1 MQMEIWP
8 YLALLGGAT
17 GIVYATPV
25 IPKRWRVLAAVA
37 VALAILCW
45 APFVLDGY
53 RSSQMTRIV
62 ILAIALMGLN
72 ILTGYNGQ
80 ISLGHGAF
88 MLLGM
93 YTMAILL
100 DRQEQLNFIDAR
112 PWPFWAALIVATGLS
127 AMAGLF
133 IGVPA
138 LRLSGPYLAIATL
151 AVIIA
156 FPPVV
161 KKYDGLSGGVQ
172 GLRFPT
178 PPPPD
183 FLKGLIDRVDWFYFL
198 ALISAVITI
207 FLAWNLLRGT
217 LGRALVAV
225 RDSEVAAAAMGI
237 PVARTK
243 VTAFTISA
251 AYAGAAGGLLALV
264 LGSITPDTITIVD
277 SINLVVGIVIG
288 GLASILGSV
297 LGAFAIVFIPSDVAD
312 LVSRIPGLG
321 GGIVER
327 APGAIQGVVVMLVMI
342 LMPFGVAGTL
352 HRLAMMRPTQVAQS
366 LRKLPATLALRA
378 QTSLQRLSWAWDI
391 RPWARRPPANPHHP
405 SNKGGE
411 GD

>member
-17 GIVYATPV
+17 GLIYVMPAV
-25 IPKRWRVLAAVA
+25 PKRWRLLAAIA
-37 VALAILCW
+37 LALAILCW

-62 ILAIALMGLN
+62 ILAIALVGLN

-100 DRQEQLNFIDAR
+100 DRQEQLGFIDAR

-127 AMAGLF
+127 AIAGLC

-138 LRLSGPYLAIATL
+138 LRLSGPYLAIASL
-151 AVIIA
+151 ALIIA

-161 KKYDGLSGGVQ
+161 KKYEGLSGGVQ

-178 PPPPD
+178 PPPPE
-183 FLKGLIDRVDWFYFL
+183 FLKGLIDKVDWLYFL
-198 ALISAVITI
+198 ALISAVITV

-225 RDSEVAAAAMGI
+225 RDSEVAAAAMGV

-251 AYAGAAGGLLALV
+251 ACAGAAGGLLALV
-264 LGSITPDTITIVD
+264 LGSVTPETVTIVD

-288 GLASILGSV
+288 GLASILGSL
-297 LGAFAIVFIPSDVAD
+297 LGAFAIVFIPSDAAD
-312 LVSRIPGLG
+312 LIGRIPGLG

-327 APGAIQGVVVMLVMI
+327 APGAIQGAVVMLVMI

-352 HRLAMMRPTQVAQS
+352 RRLAMMRPTQVAQS
-366 LRKLPATLALRA
+366 LRQLPAILALRA
-378 QTSLQRLSWAWDI
+378 QTSLQRLSLAWDI
-391 RPWARRPPANPHHP
+391 RPWARRPPTNPHHR
-405 SNKGGE
+405 SQKGGG